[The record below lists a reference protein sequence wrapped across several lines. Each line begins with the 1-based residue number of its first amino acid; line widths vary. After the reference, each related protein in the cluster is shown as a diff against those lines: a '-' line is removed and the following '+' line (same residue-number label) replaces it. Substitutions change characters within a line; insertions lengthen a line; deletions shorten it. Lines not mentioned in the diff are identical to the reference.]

1 MRYRNE
7 FYYSSKY
14 IIEGVVQ
21 HLLSSGA
28 QVIILDVVTMKTEDV
43 ASAPAVSV
51 LCEAHDYDAMRP
63 VVLATW
69 KHGFQGSCPA
79 QSAILAES
87 QVVQESLEVPGT
99 GAHLVYHSSRSAGYL
114 STIQLQ
120 LTPDV
125 IPDSLSRI
133 HLRITIEGVLFEKL
147 FEADPGIKYTYA
159 WNRFNIY
166 RYSISSIS
174 RRLPG
179 KY

>member
-1 MRYRNE
+1 
-7 FYYSSKY
+7 
-14 IIEGVVQ
+14 
-21 HLLSSGA
+21 
-28 QVIILDVVTMKTEDV
+28 MKTEDV
-43 ASAPAVSV
+43 PPAPAVSV
-51 LCEAHDYDAMRP
+51 LCEAHDFDAMRP

-120 LTPDV
+120 LTPDI
-125 IPDSLSRI
+125 IPQSLSRI

-159 WNRFNIY
+159 WNRFNVY
-166 RYSISSIS
+166 R
-174 RRLPG
+174 
-179 KY
+179 

>member
-1 MRYRNE
+1 M
-7 FYYSSKY
+7 
-14 IIEGVVQ
+14 
-21 HLLSSGA
+21 
-28 QVIILDVVTMKTEDV
+28 IILDVVTMKTEDV
-43 ASAPAVSV
+43 STAPAVSV

-125 IPDSLSRI
+125 IPPSLSRI
-133 HLRITIEGVLFEKL
+133 HLKITIEGVLFEKL

-159 WNRFNIY
+159 WNRFNVY
-166 RYSISSIS
+166 R
-174 RRLPG
+174 
-179 KY
+179 